1 MGRQHCAV
9 CTEACAC
16 LRAPEVC
23 LLMATARIWPAA
35 RHRCRIRSQ
44 HPSSVNISAQTL
56 LCSVEETWL
65 AHYKPRLFLL
75 KPCFLSS
82 WSMTGQQLI
91 LLIYHPH
98 TYSCIT
104 LFKFNHSVRRVRPAA
119 VSEAAHKWLLL
130 LLPGAS
136 VHKKVTGRRIRH
148 GSAVLIHAQG
158 MVCQSVCLLA
168 HTQQADE
175 GLNIGNDPM
184 AIVQAMGLHMKHFPD
199 SRPVVPVAL
208 KADGD
213 FRNASHLHFCYSPWE
228 ASNLSVY

>member
-1 MGRQHCAV
+1 M
-9 CTEACAC
+9 
-16 LRAPEVC
+16 
-23 LLMATARIWPAA
+23 
-35 RHRCRIRSQ
+35 
-44 HPSSVNISAQTL
+44 
-56 LCSVEETWL
+56 
-65 AHYKPRLFLL
+65 
-75 KPCFLSS
+75 
-82 WSMTGQQLI
+82 
-91 LLIYHPH
+91 
-98 TYSCIT
+98 
-104 LFKFNHSVRRVRPAA
+104 
-119 VSEAAHKWLLL
+119 
-130 LLPGAS
+130 
-136 VHKKVTGRRIRH
+136 HKKVTGRRIRH